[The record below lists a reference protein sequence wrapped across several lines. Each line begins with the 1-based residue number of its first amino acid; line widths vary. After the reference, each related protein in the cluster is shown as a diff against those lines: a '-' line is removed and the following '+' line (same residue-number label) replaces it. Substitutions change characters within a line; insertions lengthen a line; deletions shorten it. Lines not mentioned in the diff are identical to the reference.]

1 MNIAFGHSNTDFDCL
16 GSLILV
22 KKLFPDYRLVKSN
35 RIHPAA
41 QNMYDFY
48 SNYFDFLSP
57 KDISGEK
64 IDNIV
69 IVDTC
74 MAGRVSE
81 YFSHIRDSNPAIR
94 IFDHHEIENCDILGA
109 QVEGGR
115 CGANTSILGKI
126 AMQQSIALEPE
137 EATVALTA
145 VYADTGRLIYE
156 NVSREDYEVSAW
168 LLGMGASLR
177 LVKSFLETI
186 KEDQQVAVLNQL
198 RPTLNSIQGHMILL
212 SYLELEENVSG
223 LAAVVEK
230 IMEMQNPDAYFAVF
244 FIRREKTVLLIARSQ
259 KIKIDLDSLLSVYG
273 GGGHQLAAS
282 AKIPGRAGQ
291 EFFKE
296 FRSYLEHSLEP
307 ATRAKD
313 IMTKNV
319 FTIHETTSL
328 MDASIFL
335 ERVDLTAVPVVD
347 KAGDVSGYISL
358 RDIMKGRK
366 NGKMQAPVKAFM
378 SKPVISAGSLN
389 TMREIERIFYKHKI
403 DHLPILDEGK
413 LLGIVTRWDY
423 LQFQK
428 RTSGDSV
435 DLNSGDVESG
445 EINAG
450 KPGNVKAKGTGSGGK
465 KS

>member
-22 KKLFPDYRLVKSN
+22 KKLFPDYRLVRST

-41 QNMYDFY
+41 QNLYDFY
-48 SNYFDFLSP
+48 AKYFDFIIP

-64 IDNIV
+64 IENII

-74 MAGRVSE
+74 MAGRVNE
-81 YFSHIRDSNPAIR
+81 YFNYIRNSTPAIR
-94 IFDHHEIENCDILGA
+94 IFDHHETENCDILGA
-109 QVEGGR
+109 RIEGGR
-115 CGANTSILGKI
+115 FGANTSFLGKM
-126 AMQQSIALEPE
+126 AMKQGITLKPE
-137 EATVALTA
+137 EATIALTA

-168 LLGMGASLR
+168 LLDMGASLK
-177 LVKSFLETI
+177 LVKSFLEII
-186 KEDQQVAVLNQL
+186 KEDEQIKVLNQL
-198 RPTLNSIQGHMILL
+198 RPVLYSIQGHVILL
-212 SYLELEENVSG
+212 SYLELEENVAG

-230 IMEMQNPDAYFAVF
+230 IMDMQNPDAYFAVF
-244 FIRREKTVLLIARSQ
+244 SILKDRTVLLIARSQ
-259 KIKIDLDSLLSVYG
+259 KKKIDLDALLSIYG

-282 AKIPGRAGQ
+282 AKITGREGL
-291 EFFKE
+291 EFFQE
-296 FRSYLEHSLEP
+296 FRSYLEQSLAP

-328 MDASIFL
+328 MDASLFL

-347 KAGDVSGYISL
+347 SEGEVAGFISL

-366 NGKMQAPVKAFM
+366 HGKMMAPVKAFM
-378 SKPVISAGSLN
+378 SKPAISAGSMV
-389 TMREIERIFYKHKI
+389 TMREVERIFYRYKI
-403 DHLPILDEGK
+403 SYLPILEDGK

-423 LQFQK
+423 LQYQK
-428 RTSGDSV
+428 QT
-435 DLNSGDVESG
+435 LENSENS
-445 EINAG
+445 
-450 KPGNVKAKGTGSGGK
+450 KQGG
-465 KS
+465 